1 MRRIFV
7 NLPIADR
14 DRAKAF
20 YDALGFR
27 FNEQFSDDRC
37 ASFVIEENIAV
48 MLLTRDRFA
57 DFVTGEVGDPS
68 QATSFLNCLSAG
80 SRQEVDD
87 LMAAAIAAGGKPWQ
101 PPQDH
106 GFMYGSSFADPD
118 GNVWEVMWMD
128 PAAVQ

>member
-1 MRRIFV
+1 MCMIFV
-7 NLPIADR
+7 NLPVADR
-14 DRAKAF
+14 DRAAAF
-20 YDALGFR
+20 YTAIGFR
-27 FNEQFSDDRC
+27 LNEQFSDENC
-37 ASFVIEENIAV
+37 ASFWIEENIAV

-68 QATSFLNCLSAG
+68 QATSVLTCLSAG

-87 LMAAAIAAGGKPWQ
+87 SVARAIAAGGEPWQ

-106 GFMYGSSFADPD
+106 GVMYGSSFTDPD

-128 PAAVQ
+128 PAAVG

>member
-1 MRRIFV
+1 
-7 NLPIADR
+7 
-14 DRAKAF
+14 
-20 YDALGFR
+20 
-27 FNEQFSDDRC
+27 
-37 ASFVIEENIAV
+37 
-48 MLLTRDRFA
+48 
-57 DFVTGEVGDPS
+57 
-68 QATSFLNCLSAG
+68 
-80 SRQEVDD
+80 RQEVDD